1 MIDEQLEFRITQ
13 YLDGALPAGE
23 HAALLA
29 EVSANPAAQRVMD
42 EYRKL
47 GDALASLPPMPA
59 VDWDQLQQRISATV
73 AANATSA
80 GTLRLQTNSRR
91 AGVAISTREASYRMP
106 WVRMGAWAAMAA
118 CVVIAVGVA
127 FQLTRHGSPQQPT
140 QLPSGNAVAV
150 VHVVGPQ
157 IEVASGPAVEQVSIG
172 PPPAL
177 AKASGVGFYDEGI
190 VSAPAQVV
198 IASGPDAVQ
207 DIDSLY

>member
-29 EVSANPAAQRVMD
+29 EVSVNPAAQRVMD

-47 GDALASLPPMPA
+47 GDALASLPAMPA
-59 VDWDQLQQRISATV
+59 VDWDRLQQRISAGV
-73 AANATSA
+73 AASATSVD
-80 GTLRLQTNSRR
+80 TLRVQTNRRR
-91 AGVAISTREASYRMP
+91 AGVAASTNEASYRMP

-127 FQLTRHGSPQQPT
+127 FQLTRHGSSQQPA
-140 QLPSGNAVAV
+140 QLPTGNAVAV

-157 IEVASGPAVEQVSIG
+157 IEVAGGLAVEQVSIG
-172 PPPAL
+172 PPPTL
-177 AKASGVGFYDEGI
+177 AKASAAGFYDEGI
-190 VSAPAQVV
+190 LASPAQVV